1 MKIIEITDLKLTP
14 VQAFERV
21 FKDKPYPFLLESG
34 MPNLEYGRYSIM
46 GSDPFLKFISKGRR
60 IEIVK
65 NGRTRHLKGN
75 PFDLLKDLLRRL
87 PPKETGEVFEKSA
100 AALKD
105 CKAKAL
111 PYDVRCYDVTT
122 HDARPP
128 FTGGAVGYFAYDL
141 GWHVEKLPNIAKDD
155 INLPDCYLCFYNQ
168 GMVFDNFKKKAYI
181 FGINRD
187 WLTSTQNRIKETNK
201 ADTKSQKE
209 LKRHIKSGRLTSNF
223 TYSGYVRAI
232 KRAKHYISIGDIY
245 QANLSQRFMC
255 HIDTHPF
262 ELFKRLRNINPACF
276 SAYLDYGTF
285 SIVSSSPELFLRVRD
300 RDVQTRPIK
309 GTRPRGRTP
318 AEDRKLADELM
329 ASRKDR
335 AELVMIV
342 DLERNDLG
350 RVCDYGTVRV
360 KEPVRLEKLP
370 TVFHTVSTVE
380 GKLYKGKGVVDLLMA
395 AFPGGSITGAPKIR
409 AMEIIEEL
417 EPTKRNVYTGAIG
430 YLGFNNSADLNIAI
444 RTFVIKGRKAYFQAG
459 GGIVADSDPR
469 KEYRETLDKAR
480 ALIKAVKG

>member
-1 MKIIEITDLKLTP
+1 L
-14 VQAFERV
+14 
-21 FKDKPYPFLLESG
+21 
-34 MPNLEYGRYSIM
+34 
-46 GSDPFLKFISKGRR
+46 
-60 IEIVK
+60 
-65 NGRTRHLKGN
+65 
-75 PFDLLKDLLRRL
+75 
-87 PPKETGEVFEKSA
+87 
-100 AALKD
+100 
-105 CKAKAL
+105 
-111 PYDVRCYDVTT
+111 
-122 HDARPP
+122 
-128 FTGGAVGYFAYDL
+128 GYT
-141 GWHVEKLPNIAKDD
+141 
-155 INLPDCYLCFYNQ
+155 
-168 GMVFDNFKKKAYI
+168 NF
-181 FGINRD
+181 
-187 WLTSTQNRIKETNK
+187 
-201 ADTKSQKE
+201 
-209 LKRHIKSGRLTSNF
+209 
-223 TYSGYVRAI
+223 
-232 KRAKHYISIGDIY
+232 
-245 QANLSQRFMC
+245 
-255 HIDTHPF
+255 P
-262 ELFKRLRNINPACF
+262 INPACF